1 MPHFFALA
9 WTYRKDYAAADFPI
23 LSVVDPSGRR
33 VSRRALI
40 WTVLLLAA
48 SGMPTLLGYCS
59 WYYFAG
65 AVALGGWILWSAFIF
80 LNPDRR
86 ETEARRL
93 FLISIAYLPLLLGLL
108 VADRLIFKL

>member
-1 MPHFFALA
+1 
-9 WTYRKDYAAADFPI
+9 
-23 LSVVDPSGRR
+23 R